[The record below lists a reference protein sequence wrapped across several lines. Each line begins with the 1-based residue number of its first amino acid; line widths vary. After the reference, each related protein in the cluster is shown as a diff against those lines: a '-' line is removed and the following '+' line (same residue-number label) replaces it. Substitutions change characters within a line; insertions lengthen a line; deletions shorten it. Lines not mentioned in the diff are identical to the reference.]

1 MKNESDWHSFD
12 FELKLYL
19 GEFNLGRFVLPVQRR
34 VFTLEEIRSATTQP
48 STPELPPSSAG
59 FLLSSFPQPCQE
71 RSVAQEDGWLN
82 YCLKSYLRS
91 YIDMAGDFASYQ
103 AKFSSKTRSGIK
115 RKVKKFV
122 QQAGGL
128 DLRCYRSPSEMH
140 TFFEL
145 ARPVS
150 AASYQERLLD
160 CGLPN
165 DTDFISHAVS
175 AAKQDNIRAF
185 LLFADGAAVSYLYC
199 PVNDGVLEY
208 AYLGYVPKYSRLSP
222 GTVLQWLAMEQLF
235 AEQRFTAFD
244 FTEGDSE
251 HKRFFST
258 HQIPC
263 SMQLVLRS
271 TWRHRVLLSL
281 HRFVES
287 FSASLTQ
294 ALDRLGL
301 KRRIKQWI
309 RRKA

>member
-1 MKNESDWHSFD
+1 VNNEPDWHSFD

-34 VFTLEEIRSATTQP
+34 VFTLQEIRSAITQP
-48 STPELPPSSAG
+48 YVPELPPSSAG
-59 FLLSSFPQPCQE
+59 YLLSSIPQPCTE
-71 RSVAQEDGWLN
+71 RSASRQDGWLN

-103 AKFSSKTRSGIK
+103 AKFSSKTRSSIK
-115 RKVKKFV
+115 RKVKKFA
-122 QQAGGL
+122 QQAGGM
-128 DLRCYRSPSEMH
+128 DLRCYRSPSEIH
-140 TFFEL
+140 TFFGL

-165 DTDFISHAVS
+165 DAGFMSRAVS

-185 LLFADGAAVSYLYC
+185 LLFADGAPVSYLYC
-199 PVNDGVLEY
+199 PVHDGVLEY
-208 AYLGYVPKYSRLSP
+208 AYLGYVPEYSRLSP

-258 HQIPC
+258 HQVAC
-263 SMQLVLRS
+263 SMQLVLKF
-271 TWRHRVLLSL
+271 TWKHRVLLSL

-287 FSASLTQ
+287 FSVSVTQ
-294 ALDRLGL
+294 TLDRLGL
-301 KRRIKQWI
+301 KQRIKKWI
-309 RRKA
+309 RSKA